1 MEEVKRITLSPNIER
16 VFAYTKPQHK
26 VEVHNLGD
34 GNLYFRR
41 DGVATVNGENCVKIP
56 SGFGM
61 TYSPKAT
68 WLSLHVISDT
78 GTEVQIVQVRGE
90 LDRYM

>member
-1 MEEVKRITLSPNIER
+1 MEEVKRITLLPNADH
-16 VFAYTKPQHK
+16 VFTYTKPQHK

-34 GNLYFRR
+34 GDLYFRR
-41 DGVATVNGENCVKIP
+41 DGSATVNGDDCIKIP
-56 SGFGM
+56 GGFGM
-61 TYSPKAT
+61 TYSPKDT

-90 LDRYM
+90 LDKYL